1 MDTKQTD
8 RQAVARLTPEAKL
21 QVLSGMIQQA
31 WVLKEA
37 WLRVRDPDAPAE
49 EIRRRARSLVGD
61 RTS

>member
-1 MDTKQTD
+1 MDTKQAD

-37 WLRVRDPDAPAE
+37 WLRVRDPDASAE
-49 EIRRRARSLVGD
+49 EIRQRARSLVGG

>member
-1 MDTKQTD
+1 MDMKQAD
-8 RQAVARLTPEAKL
+8 HEAVARLTPEAKL
-21 QVLSGMIQQA
+21 RVLSGMIQQA

-37 WLRVRDPDAPAE
+37 WLRVRDPDASAE